1 MYKELNPIGSA
12 KITTQKFYRI
22 NGGSTQLKGVV
33 PDVIVP
39 DMYKYLDLGEKEMD
53 YAMPWDQIAP
63 AVYDEWVLKNGADLA
78 KIKAK
83 SAARVEKNEVFKM
96 INASAEHL
104 KHKQDNTVQTLSLV
118 KYREELSNSKKEDDK
133 FKDIDK
139 EIADWDF
146 KILKADETTVVDST
160 KIERNKS
167 FIKTL
172 KKDIYLHEAM
182 GVIKD
187 IRK

>member
-1 MYKELNPIGSA
+1 
-12 KITTQKFYRI
+12 
-22 NGGSTQLKGVV
+22 
-33 PDVIVP
+33 
-39 DMYKYLDLGEKEMD
+39 MD

-63 AVYDEWVLKNGADLA
+63 AAYDEWVQKNGVDLE

-83 SAARVEKNEVFKM
+83 SAARVDKNEVFKM

-104 KHKQDNTVQTLSLV
+104 KHKQDNTLQTLNLV
-118 KYREELSNSKKEDDK
+118 NYRAELLVSKKEDDK

-139 EIADWDF
+139 EITGWDF
-146 KILKADETTVVDST
+146 NMLKADQTTLVDST
-160 KIERNKS
+160 KMERHKS
-167 FIKTL
+167 YVKTL

-187 IRK
+187 IKK